1 MNALVYLTILQR
13 GKAKGKGQDDLQP
26 IKHFKQLHQQNVK
39 RFEARITAAVQQSG
53 SLDAMDDDA
62 HDKLHGLLH
71 RYSEAVD
78 DLERMNLRPLL
89 PSPPVPA
96 QRDGDIEA
104 KATVPD
110 PISFELVG
118 VLTPRPPKSF
128 EKVREA
134 MAEPLNFALSTIIQ
148 LIFAGTMGAALVVPM
163 LIMVLHPSTKNSL
176 IVTCVF
182 VFAFASSLVLFNI
195 IAYLARG
202 LLAPIGIGANALDGS
217 VLQVKDI
224 VGATAAYAAVLVV
237 FVGTSTSIH

>member
-1 MNALVYLTILQR
+1 MV
-13 GKAKGKGQDDLQP
+13 
-26 IKHFKQLHQQNVK
+26 
-39 RFEARITAAVQQSG
+39 AVQQSG

-78 DLERMNLRPLL
+78 NLEKMNLRPLM
-89 PSPPVPA
+89 PSPPLPA

-104 KATVPD
+104 KPVELEPEPVP
-110 PISFELVG
+110 FERVG
-118 VLTPRPPKSF
+118 VLTPRPPKSL
-128 EKVREA
+128 EKVRGA
-134 MAEPLNFALSTIIQ
+134 MAEYLNFTLSTIIQ
-148 LIFAGTMGAALVVPM
+148 LIFAGSMGAALVVPM

-202 LLAPIGIGANALDGS
+202 LLAPLGIGANALDGS

-237 FVGTSTSIH
+237 FVGTSISIH